1 MVLEGEALRERLMLE
16 GDPTKHLF
24 WWSAFPAFPA
34 IFEAELNPLAKVGQV
49 LR

>member
-24 WWSAFPAFPA
+24 WRSAFPAFPA
-34 IFEAELNPLAKVGQV
+34 IFEAELNPLAKVSQV